1 MALGRSHSEACRSA
15 LKPMDRLRRSH
26 LSTAPAAA
34 GQRRCN
40 RVGVAFTGRTVA
52 VDAARADRPADSDVG
67 KAGAEPRITFE
78 CVSLLSLRDCRGAA
92 AGCTKCRVLV
102 VVCRRAIADYYYSA
116 VGKPRGF
123 FRQLSAVQWHLW
135 IGLSLP
141 LLALAGQLT
150 WLAPWVNLVAV
161 PWLSLLTI
169 PLAMLGMALFAVFP
183 RWAEWL
189 WLAADVSLRPLWLLL
204 DVWPATWDL
213 FQFAD
218 GFFLV
223 GGDYLWARHQRNY
236 TAKGHP
242 SPLVAGVASANA
254 AGGSPRAT
262 HTANYRARRG

>member
-1 MALGRSHSEACRSA
+1 MLAKLALSRVSPLNVLACCLCA
-15 LKPMDRLRRSH
+15 IAVVQPLAVLNAGFW
-26 LSTAPAAA
+26 LS
-34 GQRRCN
+34 
-40 RVGVAFTGRTVA
+40 FVA
-52 VDAARADRPADSDVG
+52 VLLLI
-67 KAGAEPRITFE
+67 IT
-78 CVSLLSLRDCRGAA
+78 
-92 AGCTKCRVLV
+92 
-102 VVCRRAIADYYYSA
+102 IAPWAS
-116 VGKPRGF
+116 REGF

-169 PLAMLGMALFAVFP
+169 PLAMLGTALFAVLP

-204 DVWPATWDL
+204 DVWPATWDF